1 MRTSRASAPCAP
13 ASAQGV
19 LAATTIGSAT
29 AFIDGTVVNVALP
42 RIQDRL
48 GAAAVDAQSTRSG
61 SSRPT
66 P

>member
-1 MRTSRASAPCAP
+1 
-13 ASAQGV
+13 